1 MWKSSQEPP
10 RGSRFHTCSIFFRM
24 LYSSTGMYQV
34 QYEKPAGEQWCVV
47 VGYPSFDHLR
57 NFPLF
62 SSSCRMR
69 VPRSALALAL
79 GVAGASAFMPGMP
92 LRRGPSSGVWGAVA
106 APRTTLF
113 ASTQEAELTTT

>member
-1 MWKSSQEPP
+1 
-10 RGSRFHTCSIFFRM
+10 
-24 LYSSTGMYQV
+24 MYQV